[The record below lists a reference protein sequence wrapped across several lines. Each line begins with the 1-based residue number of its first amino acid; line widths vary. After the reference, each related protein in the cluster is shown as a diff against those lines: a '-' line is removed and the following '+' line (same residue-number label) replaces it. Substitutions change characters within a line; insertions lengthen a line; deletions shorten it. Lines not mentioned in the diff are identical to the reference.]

1 MPKVDIDYSN
11 TIIYKIHCK
20 DSNVTEIYVGHTTN
34 FTKRKYAH
42 KTKCNMVKNKIKIY
56 SIIRQNGGWDNW
68 DMVEIAKYNC
78 KDKTEARI
86 KEQHHYEELKAN
98 LNSCPPFVDKNSY
111 FCKLCNLQCKSPKG
125 YNNHINCTLHI
136 NKMGNKCVPKN
147 AEFYCFSCDFKCFK
161 KSNFETH
168 CNTKKHIHRVNGNEM
183 KKEEIKNAEHICK
196 CGKIYSTNSG
206 LWKHKKLCNNDI
218 QQNIEK
224 NEISDKELI
233 MMVVKQN
240 AELMK
245 ENSEMRNMMMG
256 VIKTGTHNT
265 TNNNTNTNSHNKT
278 FNLNFFLNETC
289 KDALNINDF
298 VSSIKVSLT
307 DLENTGRQGYVE
319 GVSNIILKNLN
330 NLEQYQRPIH
340 CSDFKREV
348 IYIKDNDKWEKECE
362 EKPLL
367 TKAIKVIANE
377 NIKKIMEWK
386 ETNPDCTN
394 SDSKKNNLYLK
405 IVSNSMNG
413 SNKEEGT
420 KNITKIISNVA
431 KETIIQKES

>member
-1 MPKVDIDYSN
+1 METIGNNLEIKMSKSSKHYFICELCDYKCCRKFNLDRHVLSSRHVKEMN
-11 TIIYKIHCK
+11 RKENGVK
-20 DSNVTEIYVGHTTN
+20 NEQN
-34 FTKRKYAH
+34 EQLLEFTCD
-42 KTKCNMVKNKIKIY
+42 KCNKIY
-56 SIIRQNGGWDNW
+56 Q
-68 DMVEIAKYNC
+68 
-78 KDKTEARI
+78 T
-86 KEQHHYEELKAN
+86 
-98 LNSCPPFVDKNSY
+98 
-111 FCKLCNLQCKSPKG
+111 
-125 YNNHINCTLHI
+125 
-136 NKMGNKCVPKN
+136 N
-147 AEFYCFSCDFKCFK
+147 A
-161 KSNFETH
+161 
-168 CNTKKHIHRVNGNEM
+168 
-183 KKEEIKNAEHICK
+183 
-196 CGKIYSTNSG
+196 G
-206 LWKHKKLCNNDI
+206 LWKHKKICNFEDKKG
-218 QQNIEK
+218 NIIEPK

-245 ENSEMRNMMMG
+245 ENSEMRHMMMG
-256 VIKTGTHNT
+256 VIKTGTHI
-265 TNNNTNTNSHNKT
+265 TNNNNNNHTNSHNKT

-348 IYIKDNDKWEKECE
+348 IYIKDNDKWEKEGE

-413 SNKEEGT
+413 SDKEEGI

-431 KETIIQKES
+431 KETIIQKEN